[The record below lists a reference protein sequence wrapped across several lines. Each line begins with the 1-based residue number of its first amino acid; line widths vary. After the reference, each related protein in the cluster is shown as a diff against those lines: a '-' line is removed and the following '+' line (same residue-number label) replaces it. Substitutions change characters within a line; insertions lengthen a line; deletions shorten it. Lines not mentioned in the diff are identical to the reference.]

1 MLHTD
6 HSHSNTSSESNETE
20 TCAFV
25 AAYCISVYWYDA
37 LGVGAQLLWDIVAH
51 KTGANLFFYVT

>member
-37 LGVGAQLLWDIVAH
+37 LGVGAQLL
-51 KTGANLFFYVT
+51 